1 MTLTGLHFLLTYRCT
16 FECEHCFVWG
26 SPKQQGAFTLDG
38 IRQVL
43 DQACDL
49 GTIESVFF
57 EGGEPFL
64 YHPILVQAARDASAR
79 GFRVGVVTNG
89 YWATTADDARAWL
102 EPFAGH
108 LHSLSASTDELHF
121 DERVS
126 TEARNV
132 VQACEALGIPA
143 DLIVC
148 DLPATAEPEARHGA
162 PVEGGS
168 IMYRGRAA
176 VTLAP
181 SAPALPWDSFDEC
194 PHEQLDDP
202 GRVHLDPMGNLH
214 LCQGLVMGNLFER
227 PLKDL
232 VHSYRPRQHP
242 IVGPLLQGGPA
253 EVVRR
258 YAVPHAES
266 YADACHLC
274 YSARV
279 ALRPRFSDVLG
290 PGQMYGEGLT

>member
-1 MTLTGLHFLLTYRCT
+1 MTLTGLHFLLTYACT

-26 SPKQQGAFTLDG
+26 SPKQHGTFTLAG
-38 IRQVL
+38 IY
-43 DQACDL
+43 QALEQAREL
-49 GTIESVFF
+49 GTIEWIFF

-64 YHPILVQAARDASAR
+64 YHPILVQAVRAASGM
-79 GFRVGVVTNG
+79 GFQVGVVTNG
-89 YWATTADDARAWL
+89 YWATTEDDARAWL
-102 EPFAGH
+102 EPLAGH
-108 LHSLSASTDELHF
+108 LHSLSASTDELHS

-126 TEARNV
+126 SEARNV
-132 VQACEALGIPA
+132 LRACDALGIPA

-148 DLPATAEPEARHGA
+148 DVPEAAETAARRGE
-162 PVEGGS
+162 PVEGGPV
-168 IMYRGRAA
+168 MYRGRAA

-181 SAPALPWDSFDEC
+181 RASALPWDSFDEC

-202 GRVHLDPMGNLH
+202 GRVHLDPLGNLH

-227 PLKDL
+227 PLKEL
-232 VHSYRPRQHP
+232 VRSYRPKQHP

-253 EVVRR
+253 ELVRR
-258 YAVPHAES
+258 YAVPHAPA

-274 YSARV
+274 YSTRL
-279 ALRPRFSDVLG
+279 ALRPRFGEALR